1 GTGTSDGDNP
11 KAIGSAQK
19 AISIAQDVQGEVFG
33 ALTKSGA
40 VSAAFSI
47 PGQIAATALDFAKA
61 KAEGASNAAA
71 AVTAASGTVQSLSFG
86 VMGAIAGFAIAGPV
100 GAAVG
105 AIAGGIAGGIYG
117 GVVGGHIAGGV
128 GLPLVVDL
136 DGDRVDLI
144 PLAQSTTVFCM
155 DRAGFRESPGWGGAG
170 DGLLGV

>member
-40 VSAAFSI
+40 VKAAFSI

-105 AIAGGIAGGIYG
+105 PIAGGIAGGIYG
-117 GVVGGHIAGGV
+117 GLGSGLRQQPRWRDRCARCAVRRAAGLAGCQPERSNRCGRAHV
-128 GLPLVVDL
+128 A
-136 DGDRVDLI
+136 DRVGHD
-144 PLAQSTTVFCM
+144 V
-155 DRAGFRESPGWGGAG
+155 DRARPP
-170 DGLLGV
+170 